1 MVSAICIITSVV
13 MLELS
18 NKLVYSYMVY
28 LRYIGF
34 SSVVSFVITLKYS
47 INCLYYTSFIIFII
61 IFKDNHA
68 SIHKL

>member
-1 MVSAICIITSVV
+1 MLFTLLEILCSLTEIVSAICIITSVV

-34 SSVVSFVITLKYS
+34 SSVVSFVIILKYS
-47 INCLYYTSFIIFII
+47 INCLL
-61 IFKDNHA
+61 
-68 SIHKL
+68 HKFY